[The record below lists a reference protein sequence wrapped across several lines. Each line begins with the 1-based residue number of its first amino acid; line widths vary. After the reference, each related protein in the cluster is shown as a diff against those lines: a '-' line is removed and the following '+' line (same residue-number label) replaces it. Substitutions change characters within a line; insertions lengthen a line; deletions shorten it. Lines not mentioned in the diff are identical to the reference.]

1 MKTILIAVYKDT
13 ISRKNIA
20 DNNISYVKVT
30 RDFAKNYWEERQSEY
45 YTTFDEFLDNYT
57 CDDTV
62 DFYKY
67 AKEHDAIIEI
77 KNIWF
82 ERRDK
87 LLWSVI

>member
-1 MKTILIAVYKDT
+1 MKTIWITVYKDT

-20 DNNISYVKVT
+20 DNNISYVKVA
-30 RDFAKNYWEERQSEY
+30 RDFAKNYWEERQSKY

-67 AKEHDAIIEI
+67 VKEHDVIIEI
-77 KNIWF
+77 KNI
-82 ERRDK
+82 
-87 LLWSVI
+87 